1 MNTLLNRL
9 RRNARRSERAPIR
22 TASYPRHTTRG
33 HRPLDPELH
42 IIPPFALLS
51 SGPR

>member
-1 MNTLLNRL
+1 MNTLLKRL
-9 RRNARRSERAPIR
+9 RRNAHHSERAPIR
-22 TASYPRHTTRG
+22 TASYPRPTTRG

-42 IIPPFALLS
+42 IVPPFALLS

>member
-1 MNTLLNRL
+1 MNTLLDRL
-9 RRNARRSERAPIR
+9 RRTARGSERAALR

-42 IIPPFALLS
+42 IVPPFALLS